1 VSKLKSKFEYSQLVS
16 SFCTDKDEM
25 LRQLDRPE
33 RLQQMLLRT
42 SAPNAV
48 ERRRE
53 AAWLAGDAA
62 RG

>member
-1 VSKLKSKFEYSQLVS
+1 VSKLKSKFEDSQLVS
-16 SFCTDKDEM
+16 SFCTDKDEV
-25 LRQLDRPE
+25 LRQLDRLE
-33 RLQQMLLRT
+33 RLQQMLPRT